1 MEWRLYFLRQ
11 KNTPGTSLI
20 DRRTAVV
27 QVADSNG
34 LILVL
39 QIYNMSRMSP
49 AVILCHSLGSN
60 KLCLL
65 LGFPIKLQVGRY
77 IIIAGSGRGT

>member
-1 MEWRLYFLRQ
+1 MEWRLYFVRR
-11 KNTPGTSLI
+11 KNTAGANLI

-27 QVADSNG
+27 QVADSSG

-39 QIYNMSRMSP
+39 QIYNMSRMSS
-49 AVILCHSLGSN
+49 AVILCHFFGSN
-60 KLCLL
+60 KSYLL

-77 IIIAGSGRGT
+77 NIIAESGRDA